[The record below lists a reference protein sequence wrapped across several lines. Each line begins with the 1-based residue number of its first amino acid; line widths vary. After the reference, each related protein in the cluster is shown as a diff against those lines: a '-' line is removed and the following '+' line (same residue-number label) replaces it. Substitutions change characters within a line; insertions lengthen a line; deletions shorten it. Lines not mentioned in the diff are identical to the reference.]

1 MSPRTTVPIIHCT
14 DYTHTAA
21 TNQTHF
27 ISLGCPLADGWVLSA
42 FITLLAIATSR
53 SNSVFPEFKSSLS
66 CFTCVLILAWFT
78 SSCLISACPVAYSLS
93 HLGFTLFLAVSD
105 CVCPSPGLSSVCGFP
120 VHLVLRIKFTVD
132 QPTPVLALLL
142 CLVCATPVCWCSTL
156 PVFWPCL
163 SIKLCVWIHTSL
175 VSVAPLQL

>member
-21 TNQTHF
+21 TNQTDF
-27 ISLGCPLADGWVLSA
+27 IILGRMVGGWVLSA
-42 FITLLAIATSR
+42 FITLLEIETSL
-53 SNSVFPEFKSSLS
+53 SHSVFPEFKSSLS

-93 HLGFTLFLAVSD
+93 RLGFTLFLAVSD

-120 VHLVLRIKFTVD
+120 VHLALRIKFAVD